1 MKKIA
6 VIGAGGINSWV
17 VEHLASLRRIFFT
30 KEMLFVKIYDNDEV
44 EEKNILRE
52 SQNFTAD
59 DLMESKA
66 EVLAKKHGFDFAN
79 KFITEENINELAD
92 YDDIILGVDNHKARK
107 LIYEYCIKN
116 RKYLIDLRAQG
127 ARMSYFVIEPKLLSE
142 EEQNKLIEEC
152 NKKFFNNADI
162 MERKGSCQLEIDIKN
177 DHIENANKVI
187 AFMGIFCIYLKC
199 LRKEKLSTNEWEF
212 VY

>member
-59 DLMESKA
+59 DLMEKKA

-79 KFITEENINELAD
+79 MLITEDNINELDD

-107 LIYEYCIKN
+107 LIYEHCIRK

-127 ARMSYFVIEPKLLSE
+127 TRMSYFVLEPQTLSA
-142 EEQNKLIEEC
+142 EEQDKLIEKY
-152 NKKFFNNADI
+152 NQKFFSNPDV
-162 MERKGSCQLEIDIKN
+162 MERKGSCQLDADIKN

-187 AFMGIFCIYLKC
+187 SFMGIFCIYLKW
-199 LRKEKLSTNEWEF
+199 LREEQLSTNEWEF